1 MFIEKHSVVN
11 ESSYEYIK
19 DSMLADTS
27 VFSILLMKWSKTQDL
42 LELFV
47 LETRTSWRRQT
58 YIVFFIAAANLQW
71 SERDGVTSFERW
83 RQIFGQIWRHRVT
96 VMFLYRFSDSCA
108 DM

>member
-1 MFIEKHSVVN
+1 MSQAARLAQNVYRKQFGSH

-58 YIVFFIAAANLQW
+58 SAYQ
-71 SERDGVTSFERW
+71 
-83 RQIFGQIWRHRVT
+83 
-96 VMFLYRFSDSCA
+96 YR
-108 DM
+108 